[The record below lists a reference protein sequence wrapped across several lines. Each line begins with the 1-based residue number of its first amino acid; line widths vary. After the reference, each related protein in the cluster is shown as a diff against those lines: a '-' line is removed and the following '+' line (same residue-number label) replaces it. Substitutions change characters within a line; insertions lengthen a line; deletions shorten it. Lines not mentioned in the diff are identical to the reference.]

1 MKYTLVNSEIK
12 ENYIK
17 QLLSDYGIKEIENF
31 LSPTE
36 DSLQSWED
44 LINIDSGIQKVKETI
59 NDNSSYAIIADCD
72 CDGITSFAILYQ
84 YLKRLNPNKQI
95 DFYIHEG
102 KQHGLED
109 IHKQLL
115 DKE

>member
-44 LINIDSGIQKVKETI
+44 LINIDSGIQKVKE
-59 NDNSSYAIIADCD
+59 
-72 CDGITSFAILYQ
+72 
-84 YLKRLNPNKQI
+84 
-95 DFYIHEG
+95 
-102 KQHGLED
+102 
-109 IHKQLL
+109 
-115 DKE
+115 

>member
-12 ENYIK
+12 DNYIK

-59 NDNSSYAIIADCD
+59 W
-72 CDGITSFAILYQ
+72 
-84 YLKRLNPNKQI
+84 K
-95 DFYIHEG
+95 
-102 KQHGLED
+102 
-109 IHKQLL
+109 
-115 DKE
+115 